1 VPFILSISKPSEQ
14 VPFVYNI
21 DHPVGLHCPNN
32 RLDVMLVQVLLFAN
46 QRGIEGGCGSLDDKQ
61 TQALG
66 PLEPNGKFDNRSL
79 AWIFHYQLASY
90 GRNAAMITGRV
101 EPLAQLGSTPTG
113 NTMLADVNVNVLQI
127 WPAFRDVT
135 KAPLP
140 GELAAALRA
149 RK

>member
-1 VPFILSISKPSEQ
+1 MPFIRSINNPNEQ

-32 RLDVMLVQVLLFAN
+32 RLDVMLVQALLFAN

-61 TQALG
+61 TQTLG
-66 PLEPNGKFDNRSL
+66 PLEANGKFDNRTL

-101 EPLAQLGSTPTG
+101 EPLAPSGSPPSG
-113 NTMLADVNVNVLQI
+113 GMLADLNVNVLQI
-127 WPAFRDVT
+127 WPEFRDVT

-140 GELAAALRA
+140 PELAAALKV